1 MRYDLQI
8 IASWIEPG
16 SRVLGLGCGDGELLH
31 HLKKNKDVNE
41 TGIEILESKVAVC
54 IEKGLS
60 VLQGDINE
68 EILDYPDNAFDY
80 VILSQTLQQVYEP
93 AELIQSMLRV
103 GRMGVV
109 SFPNF
114 SHWRIRTDLLLTGL
128 APVSAQL
135 PYEWYNTPNIRVITI
150 RDFRRFS
157 QKVGFKILKET
168 AINTDSEDRTG
179 NIIKVLPALRATYG
193 MFLIGKADNVTTE
206 K

>member
-8 IASWIEPG
+8 IASWIGPG

-114 SHWRIRTDLLLTGL
+114 SHWRIRTGLLLTGL

>member
-16 SRVLGLGCGDGELLH
+16 SRVLGLGCGDGELLLF
-31 HLKKNKDVNE
+31 LKENKHVKE
-41 TGIEILESKVAVC
+41 TGIEILEFKVAQC

-93 AELIQSMLRV
+93 SILIRSMLRV
-103 GRMGVV
+103 GKMGIV

-114 SHWRIRTDLLLTGL
+114 SHWKIRTHLLFTGC
-128 APVSAQL
+128 APVTRQL
-135 PYEWYNTPNIRVITI
+135 PYEWHNTPNIRVITI
-150 RDFRRFS
+150 KDFRRFS
-157 QKVGFKILKET
+157 KEVGFEILKET
-168 AINTDSEDRTG
+168 AINTNSEDRRG
-179 NIIKVLPALRATYG
+179 NIIRVLPGLRATYG
-193 MFLIGKADNVTTE
+193 MFLIGKAGHNGIE